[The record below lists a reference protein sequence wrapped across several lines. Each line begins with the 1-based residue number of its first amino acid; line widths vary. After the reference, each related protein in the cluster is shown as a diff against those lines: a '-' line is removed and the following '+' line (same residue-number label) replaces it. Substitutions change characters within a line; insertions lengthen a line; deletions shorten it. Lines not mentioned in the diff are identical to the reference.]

1 MRDVVPKK
9 DVGWVHILTVYIS
22 DDLLGF
28 LFSPFFAGEN
38 NQWTISTAAGA
49 GVLLLLIIVTL
60 AITGVTC
67 YRKWKRRNGYIIIP
81 GENVEQPVLEPQ
93 FDSLER
99 DGPVKGNKLA

>member
-1 MRDVVPKK
+1 M
-9 DVGWVHILTVYIS
+9 HILTVCIS

-28 LFSPFFAGEN
+28 LFSPFFAGED
-38 NQWTISTAAGA
+38 NQWTISTAAAAAGA

-67 YRKWKRRNGYIIIP
+67 YRKWKRRNGYVTIP
-81 GENVEQPVLEPQ
+81 GESVEQPVLEPQ